1 MASTLKGFGTPEPE
15 LVESARKALSG
26 VLSWSELA
34 DLWAEDDP
42 APFNLA
48 ITSLIDQLNP
58 DLPFDPPA
66 AGSQSE
72 LPQICSFCGA
82 EIAPAELVAIEI
94 NQVSDSINTLNRG
107 FWAHF
112 NCLNARLHPRHMI
125 QNWKFDPDET
135 ARAAERLLKG

>member
-1 MASTLKGFGTPEPE
+1 M
-15 LVESARKALSG
+15 
-26 VLSWSELA
+26 A

-48 ITSLIDQLNP
+48 ITSLIDRLNP

-72 LPQICSFCGA
+72 VPQICSFCGG

-112 NCLNARLHPRHMI
+112 NCLNARLHPRPMI
-125 QNWKFDPDET
+125 QNWKFDPDQT
-135 ARAAERLLKG
+135 ARADERLLKG